1 MGVNPVGW
9 EESRP
14 QMFGW
19 QVVWVVECRGVPLN
33 IIISYK
39 VQEYCDKN
47 TFQNGDY
54 LEIGGR
60 P

>member
-39 VQEYCDKN
+39 VQEYVIRTLSK
-47 TFQNGDY
+47 TV
-54 LEIGGR
+54 II
-60 P
+60 